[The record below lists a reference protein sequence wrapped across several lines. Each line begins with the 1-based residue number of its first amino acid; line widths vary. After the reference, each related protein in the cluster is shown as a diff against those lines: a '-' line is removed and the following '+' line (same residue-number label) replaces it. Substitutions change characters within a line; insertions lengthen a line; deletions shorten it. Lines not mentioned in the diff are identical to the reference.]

1 MWYDGVM
8 SRSRKNR
15 VGGALHPR
23 GNYAKARAAGL
34 DSMYY
39 HLLEE
44 LALNRF
50 SWRGLPPTV
59 DERWLEM
66 CLCEYGCALFFED
79 GRIGRFLV
87 AQAGYQGRLNLYDN
101 PTCFEPVGV
110 NYHYRQLKA
119 GRECVPIWDN
129 RMRMSFKDILW
140 QYARRLAD
148 IDKAYDVNLESLKL
162 PTIITADPRT
172 KLTVQNMLQQRQ
184 DGQDY
189 IIGYDSLDPG
199 SMFQPWPNTTPYLL
213 DKFIQQKTQVTNEV
227 LGYLGIQS
235 SGTEKK
241 ERLISDEVAQANEK
255 VDVFR
260 LSFLKARQTAATEIN
275 RLWPQLDV
283 WVEYADVQSSGVPNA
298 LDSSTG
304 GTTDID
310 TPSSYDAGI
319 GGVL

>member
-1 MWYDGVM
+1 M
-8 SRSRKNR
+8 
-15 VGGALHPR
+15 HPR
-23 GNYAKARAAGL
+23 GNYAKTRAAML
-34 DSMYY
+34 DDVYL
-39 HLLEE
+39 HLLME

-59 DERWLEM
+59 DERWLEI

-79 GRIGRFLV
+79 KRIGRFLV
-87 AQAGYQGRLNLYDN
+87 TQAGYQGRLNVYNN

-119 GRECVPIWDN
+119 GSECIPIWDN
-129 RMRMSFKDILW
+129 RMRVGFKPTLW

-199 SMFQPWPNTTPYLL
+199 SSFQPWPNTTPYLL
-213 DKFIQQKTQVTNEV
+213 DKFIQQKAQVTNEV

-260 LSFLKARQTAATEIN
+260 LSFLKARQAAATEIN
-275 RLWPQLDV
+275 RLWPQLNV
-283 WVEYADVQSSGVPNA
+283 WVEYADAQSSGVPNA
-298 LDSSTG
+298 LDSSAS

-310 TPSSYDAGI
+310 MPASYDAGI

>member
-1 MWYDGVM
+1 M
-8 SRSRKNR
+8 
-15 VGGALHPR
+15 HPR
-23 GNYAKARAAGL
+23 GNYAKTRAVTL
-34 DSMYY
+34 DDMYL
-39 HLLEE
+39 HLLME

-59 DERWLEM
+59 DERWLEI

-79 GRIGRFLV
+79 KRIGRFLV
-87 AQAGYQGRLNLYDN
+87 TQAGYQGKLNVYNN
-101 PTCFEPVGV
+101 PTRFEPVGV

-119 GRECVPIWDN
+119 GSECIPIWDN
-129 RMRMSFKDILW
+129 RMRVGFKPTLW

-199 SMFQPWPNTTPYLL
+199 SSFQPWPNTTPYLL
-213 DKFIQQKTQVTNEV
+213 DKFVQQKTQVTNEV

-260 LSFLKARQTAATEIN
+260 LSFLKARQAAATEIN
-275 RLWPQLDV
+275 RLWPQLNV
-283 WVEYADVQSSGVPNA
+283 WVEYADAQSSGVPNA
-298 LDSSTG
+298 LDASAS

-310 TPSSYDAGI
+310 MPASYDAGI